1 MSRCSVWW
9 PPPRSP
15 ATTWRDEA
23 AFPREYQCPGPR
35 WAIEECLQGPRTR
48 PGSTSTPVRRHD
60 AWYRHITLAAIRAHT
75 CLCVTRR
82 SPRKLWQ
89 RLHPG
94 RGALP
99 LPNYFPIRLMR
110 LSRQLIIY
118 TMMMLAHN
126 SKLANIVDRNGYYHL
141 SLVIP
146 KLLPIWDTWHLEF
159 WLNAVAP

>member
-1 MSRCSVWW
+1 
-9 PPPRSP
+9 
-15 ATTWRDEA
+15 
-23 AFPREYQCPGPR
+23 
-35 WAIEECLQGPRTR
+35 
-48 PGSTSTPVRRHD
+48 
-60 AWYRHITLAAIRAHT
+60 
-75 CLCVTRR
+75 
-82 SPRKLWQ
+82 
-89 RLHPG
+89 
-94 RGALP
+94 